1 MDEKSCKE
9 DAEYSLQ
16 WLNIMAN
23 NKTWDLYY
31 AFYNR
36 FILHD
41 NILKKGGTKYQYA
54 QKLKD
59 VASRPTIEKFL
70 DMIIS
75 YRLLISDSGLPD
87 VYVVKSKNF
96 KRAVESDETYQNV
109 REVVE
114 WNSTLI
120 IE

>member
-1 MDEKSCKE
+1 
-9 DAEYSLQ
+9 
-16 WLNIMAN
+16 
-23 NKTWDLYY
+23 
-31 AFYNR
+31 
-36 FILHD
+36 
-41 NILKKGGTKYQYA
+41 
-54 QKLKD
+54 
-59 VASRPTIEKFL
+59 
-70 DMIIS
+70 MIIS
-75 YRLLISDSGLPD
+75 YRLLISDIGLPD